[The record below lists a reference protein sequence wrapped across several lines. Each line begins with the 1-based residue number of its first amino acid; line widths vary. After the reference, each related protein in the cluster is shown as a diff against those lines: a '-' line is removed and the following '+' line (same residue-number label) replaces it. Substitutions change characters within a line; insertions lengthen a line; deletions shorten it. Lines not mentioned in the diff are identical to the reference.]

1 MVTTKI
7 LVKNLFIS
15 TAISVVA
22 FSFSILFQTLDV
34 GEHVSTI
41 FVFAVFLIS
50 LLTEGCLFGIAS
62 AVLGMLAVNYAFT
75 YPYFAFNFNISSN
88 LISAIIMTSIS
99 VLTGML
105 TAKIK
110 QYEAEKAENERER
123 MRANLLRAMSHDL
136 RTPLTTIYT
145 ASSTL
150 RSKKD
155 LLSEQQKDTML
166 KNIEGDSEW
175 LIRMVEN
182 LLSITRINNDGVE
195 IAKTLVILDELV
207 DSVMTKFKNRYPDQ
221 KVIIEIPDDVV
232 VIAIDTILME
242 QVLMNILENAVFHAE
257 NMTHIVFRVFEQE
270 NKVVFEIS
278 DDGCGIKEDRLKSI
292 FTSSYDE
299 HAVSSDTKRRNMGI
313 GLSVCA
319 TIIKAHNGE
328 ISAENR
334 TNGGA
339 VFRFTLDMEDMADD
353 EQ

>member
-1 MVTTKI
+1 MVTTKK
-7 LVKNLFIS
+7 LVKNLFVS
-15 TAISVVA
+15 TVIFVVA
-22 FSFSILFQTLDV
+22 FSFSILFQTLNV

-150 RSKKD
+150 RTKKE

-166 KNIEGDSEW
+166 KNIEGDSQW

-195 IAKTLVILDELV
+195 IAKTLSLCWTKVSNCFWRSNGGTHTAILLSFV
-207 DSVMTKFKNRYPDQ
+207 TLIPSVLD
-221 KVIIEIPDDVV
+221 
-232 VIAIDTILME
+232 
-242 QVLMNILENAVFHAE
+242 HC
-257 NMTHIVFRVFEQE
+257 H
-270 NKVVFEIS
+270 
-278 DDGCGIKEDRLKSI
+278 KSI
-292 FTSSYDE
+292 SRILRHSHTQGRGGQFPACRLLPARPGRYNWFCC
-299 HAVSSDTKRRNMGI
+299 A
-313 GLSVCA
+313 SVLHRWPG
-319 TIIKAHNGE
+319 T
-328 ISAENR
+328 
-334 TNGGA
+334 
-339 VFRFTLDMEDMADD
+339 
-353 EQ
+353 